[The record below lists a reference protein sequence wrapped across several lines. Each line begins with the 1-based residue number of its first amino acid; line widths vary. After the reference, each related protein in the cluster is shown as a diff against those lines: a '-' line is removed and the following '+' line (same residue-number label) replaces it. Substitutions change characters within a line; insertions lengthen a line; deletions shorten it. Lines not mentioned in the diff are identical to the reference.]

1 MALRGQGVDQNLI
14 GAADRVAVVIKEGAS
29 DVGQVSVSDID
40 EPDVADIGLIKAAN
54 VVNLLRPDTVGITD
68 QPARAFQLG
77 HQFEEA
83 IAFDFQYRWTTP
95 WRDIEG
101 ALYVCRRDDQS
112 SFRGHG
118 A

>member
-1 MALRGQGVDQNLI
+1 MALRWQGVDQDLI
-14 GAADRVAVVIKEGAS
+14 GTTDRVAVVIKEGAS
-29 DVGQVSVSDID
+29 DVGQVSVPDID
-40 EPDVADIGLIKAAN
+40 EPDVADIRLIKAAH
-54 VVNLLRPDTVGITD
+54 VVNLLRPDAVGITD
-68 QPARAFQLG
+68 QPARAFQFG

-83 IAFDFQYRWTTP
+83 VTFDFQYRWATP
-95 WRDIEG
+95 GRDVKG